1 MKNVI
6 AHRGYSSIYGDNN
19 FVSFQKAIDNNF
31 DYIEMDLQL
40 NKDNE
45 IVIFHNLYHN
55 NQYIKQ
61 MNNDEIKN
69 NSIPFFYEFIE
80 KFDYQNIKIILDL
93 KGDNILS
100 NYLLEFFNNNKINT
114 SNIIIAS
121 FNENHLLPLKNK
133 NLNLGFITSNI
144 FNSNYFF
151 NIIHDYKYILTDID
165 VVNNNFIDLC
175 HKHNKIVFCF
185 TCHNNFEKNILLNL
199 NLDGIISNIKIKK

>member
-1 MKNVI
+1 MKNLI
-6 AHRGYSSIYGDNN
+6 AHRGYSSIYDDNN
-19 FVSFQKAIDNNF
+19 FISFQKAIDNNF

-69 NSIPFFYEFIE
+69 NSIPFFYEFMQ

-93 KGDNILS
+93 KGDVILS
-100 NYLLEFFNNNKINT
+100 KYLLEFFNNNKINT

-133 NLNLGFITSNI
+133 NLNLGFITSNV
-144 FNSNYFF
+144 FNSNHFF
-151 NIIHDYKYILTDID
+151 NIINDYKYILTDID
-165 VVNNNFIDLC
+165 VINNNFIDLC
-175 HKHNKIVFCF
+175 HKHNKIKYFVKY
-185 TCHNNFEKNILLNL
+185 HIQK
-199 NLDGIISNIKIKK
+199 

>member
-93 KGDNILS
+93 K
-100 NYLLEFFNNNKINT
+100 
-114 SNIIIAS
+114 
-121 FNENHLLPLKNK
+121 
-133 NLNLGFITSNI
+133 
-144 FNSNYFF
+144 
-151 NIIHDYKYILTDID
+151 
-165 VVNNNFIDLC
+165 V
-175 HKHNKIVFCF
+175 
-185 TCHNNFEKNILLNL
+185 
-199 NLDGIISNIKIKK
+199 